1 MADYPASGA
10 FFTNDRKQSPTQPDY
25 TGNLSVEHDVVHD
38 LMRQIEEGVEHPK
51 IDLAGWKKVS
61 KNGRA
66 FMSLRGSVLR
76 DRREQS
82 TPMARQAP
90 MGRPTAD
97 VKSAVPDDEIP
108 F

>member
-1 MADYPASGA
+1 MANYPASGA
-10 FFTNDRKQSPTQPDY
+10 FFTNDRKQSPNQPDY
-25 TGNLSVEHDVVHD
+25 TGNLAVEHDVVHD

-61 KNGRA
+61 KNNRP

-82 TPMARQAP
+82 APASYQAP
-90 MGRPTAD
+90 APQQGA
-97 VKSAVPDDEIP
+97 AQLDDEIP